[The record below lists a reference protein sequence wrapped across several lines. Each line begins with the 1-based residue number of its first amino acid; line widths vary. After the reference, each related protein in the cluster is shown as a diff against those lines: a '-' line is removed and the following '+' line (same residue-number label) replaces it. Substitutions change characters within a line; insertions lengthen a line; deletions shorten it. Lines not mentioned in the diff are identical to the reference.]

1 MNILFLMGGDN
12 LQNTNDNFPIYMT
25 EINQKMILEILMDF
39 TKSINPSRAIFCIK
53 DEDIKNFYLD
63 EIIKRKIENAI
74 IININGKTKGAVC
87 TALLASEFIDNA
99 EELLILAINDF
110 TDKNWQNIVDYFRTK
125 NADCGI
131 VSFNSIH
138 PRYSFAKLDESGE
151 VIEITEKKPS
161 SNNALASFYYFRK
174 GKEYIE
180 CSQNVIRKD
189 VTIKDSFYI
198 SQVINE
204 MILKQKKIGLYKID
218 NSEFHPLKTEAQ
230 LAQYILELKKQTEVK

>member
-87 TALLASEFIDNA
+87 TTLLASEFIDNA

>member
-39 TKSINPSRAIFCIK
+39 IKSINLSRAIFCIK